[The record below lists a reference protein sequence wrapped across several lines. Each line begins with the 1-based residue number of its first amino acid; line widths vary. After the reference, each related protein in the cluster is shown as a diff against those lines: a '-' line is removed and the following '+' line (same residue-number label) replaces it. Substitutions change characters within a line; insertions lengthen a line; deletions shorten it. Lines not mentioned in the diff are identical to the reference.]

1 MNTIYHILE
10 ERFHKNMHRH
20 PWIEW
25 SNIVARLKNWNTIKS
40 LELMESTGGE
50 PDIVNYDEKRDIYT
64 FMDFS
69 KESPIGR
76 RSLCYD
82 RIALD
87 NRRENKP
94 KDSVID
100 MVNAMW
106 ITLLTEEEYRFLQ
119 SIESVDTKTSSWIIT
134 PESIR
139 QLGWALFCD
148 RRYNTVFTYH
158 NGADSYY
165 AARGWRGKLSI

>member
-1 MNTIYHILE
+1 MDTIYHILE

-20 PWIEW
+20 PWVEW
-25 SNIVARLKNWNTIKS
+25 SNIVARLENWNVIKS

-50 PDIVNYDEKRDIYT
+50 PDIVSLHQDEGIYT
-64 FMDFS
+64 FIDCS
-69 KESPIGR
+69 PESPTGR

-82 RIALD
+82 RQALD

-94 KDSVID
+94 KNSVID
-100 MVNAMW
+100 MANTMW
-106 ITLLTEEEYRFLQ
+106 ITLLTEEEYRLLQ
-119 SIESVDTKTSSWIIT
+119 SIESVDTKTSSWITT

-139 QLGWALFCD
+139 HLGWALFCD

-165 AARGWRGKLSI
+165 AVRWWRWKIHI